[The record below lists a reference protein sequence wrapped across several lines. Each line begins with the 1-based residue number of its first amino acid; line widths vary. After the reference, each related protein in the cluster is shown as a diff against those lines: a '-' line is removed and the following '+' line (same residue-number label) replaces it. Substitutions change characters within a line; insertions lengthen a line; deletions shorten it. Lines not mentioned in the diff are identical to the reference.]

1 LLGQWRG
8 TQRYTPILR
17 SDEDEL
23 TKAIIELATR
33 YERYGYRRIAVELQK
48 AGWAIGKDRVEHL
61 APRGA

>member
-23 TKAIIELATR
+23 TKAIIELATVTS
-33 YERYGYRRIAVELQK
+33 AT
-48 AGWAIGKDRVEHL
+48 AT
-61 APRGA
+61 GA